1 MKSYKCYLIFTLLFI
16 CYLSSNVKAQQNC
29 LKGDCIEGFGIM
41 KGNYTDGSSFKYEG
55 NFKNRMF
62 NGKGILKNQNYNTEY
77 NGNFV
82 NNKFTCSNCSISYQI
97 DENKYYEYGQ
107 FVENKLKEGIR
118 EISYTDQKKV
128 YDGTFQNDELKNGT
142 KKIIYKNGQIHTTEI
157 VNFKIINETSNISNI
172 YSEKEIIGPLK
183 QIIDLGVNGKKLNVE
198 IKFTNEIILS
208 DCIFDTGAYGLSL
221 NYKTFKALKDKNL
234 AEKLNVDN
242 INFEGVGGVDKS
254 FMIKIYSVKIGDF
267 TLKNVIADV
276 SYDINRDFT
285 LVGINFFD
293 KFNNVIWNKKDNTL
307 ELFK

>member
-1 MKSYKCYLIFTLLFI
+1 
-16 CYLSSNVKAQQNC
+16 
-29 LKGDCIEGFGIM
+29 M

>member
-62 NGKGILKNQNYNTEY
+62 NGKGILKNQNYNAEY

-82 NNKFTCSNCSISYQI
+82 NNKLTCSNCFISYQI

-107 FVENKLKEGIR
+107 FVENKLKEGVR
-118 EISYTDQKKV
+118 EISYTDQKQV

-157 VNFKIINETSNISNI
+157 VNFKIINKTSNISNI

-183 QIIDLGVNGKKLNVE
+183 QVIDLGVNGKKLNVE

-267 TLKNVIADV
+267 TLKNVLADV